1 MGGHVLP
8 PCYLRAFKPRWR
20 QWRQWWTPSK
30 IPCTYCYTE
39 CCQPC
44 SRPPPTHA
52 TAGDFWTLTGKS
64 GPVSC
69 GVTAPS
75 SWVLVHKVLS
85 VPSKSLFPVLCKFWQ
100 LYGGVNGDL
109 LKEDLCHIQVC
120 WIPEPFSLWQS
131 TAELYPHRRHSNTVQ
146 IQSLWGPWVLVH
158 TRFVWAILASLAGMG
173 FDSKCKFAP
182 PTILLGLL
190 LCPWTWDISSQVF
203 QCLLSYWGFSDLGH
217 GLTSLITWAT
227 ALSNSMKLWTM
238 PCRAT

>member
-1 MGGHVLP
+1 MFPPLFTWGHTMVEGMKIKATSSKRPHACTAALSAPNPAAP
-8 PCYLRAFKPRWR
+8 PL
-20 QWRQWWTPSK
+20 TPASARD
-30 IPCTYCYTE
+30 
-39 CCQPC
+39 
-44 SRPPPTHA
+44 S
-52 TAGDFWTLTGKS
+52 WTLTGKS

-120 WIPEPFSLWQS
+120 WIPEPFFLWQS

-158 TRFVWAILASLAGMG
+158 TRFV
-173 FDSKCKFAP
+173 
-182 PTILLGLL
+182 
-190 LCPWTWDISSQVF
+190 
-203 QCLLSYWGFSDLGH
+203 
-217 GLTSLITWAT
+217 
-227 ALSNSMKLWTM
+227 
-238 PCRAT
+238 